1 MPDQTQDSPFLEE
14 QPRFNNFETEE
25 RALEAQAILHDS
37 VVRDAMTEIYSRAVG
52 TLVEA
57 EVGSL
62 TAGAAHAM
70 MKAVLELKSQLEQY
84 VTDNKIRQ
92 KYNKGDK

>member
-1 MPDQTQDSPFLEE
+1 
-14 QPRFNNFETEE
+14 
-25 RALEAQAILHDS
+25 
-37 VVRDAMTEIYSRAVG
+37 
-52 TLVEA
+52 
-57 EVGSL
+57 
-62 TAGAAHAM
+62 M